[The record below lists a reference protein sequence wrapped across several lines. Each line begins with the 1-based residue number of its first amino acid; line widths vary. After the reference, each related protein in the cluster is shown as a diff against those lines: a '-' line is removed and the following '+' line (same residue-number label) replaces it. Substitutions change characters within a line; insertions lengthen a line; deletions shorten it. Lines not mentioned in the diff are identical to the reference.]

1 MRSGPGIRDSVLTAH
16 RDAGRT
22 GTPRG
27 AGMTTIETT
36 TAGSLPRTQALID
49 ANAARTFED
58 DGFTLTS
65 TPEYEALVAEAVR
78 DVVQRQREVGITQP
92 GDGEFGK
99 AMSSPVDYGAWWG
112 YSFQRVSG
120 LSLTEVNAFN
130 EPPRRSEPG
139 EVRLTAFL
147 DRRDRQIFA
156 DAYNDPDSGIA
167 TGRNATAFPTTTG
180 PISYRGQDATAADVR
195 SLTAALRE
203 GETGFLTAI
212 APGSAARVRNDF
224 YPTEGEHIAAWTEA
238 LKEEY
243 RAITDAGL
251 ILQLDDPSLA
261 ENWDQINPEPSVED
275 YLAFTQVRID
285 AINEAIAGLP
295 KELVRLHLCWGSWH
309 GPHTTDIELKHILK
323 TVLSANVGQ
332 ISFEAANARHEHEWA
347 VWEENKGLIPD
358 DLVLVPGV
366 VGHSTNLVEHPELVA
381 QRIERFARIVGPE
394 RVIAA
399 TDCGLGGRVHPQ
411 IAWAK
416 LESLGEGARLAAK
429 RV

>member
-1 MRSGPGIRDSVLTAH
+1 
-16 RDAGRT
+16 
-22 GTPRG
+22 
-27 AGMTTIETT
+27 MTTIETT

-49 ANAARTFED
+49 ANAARAFEE

-65 TPEYEALVAEAVR
+65 TPEYEELVAEAVR
-78 DVVQRQREVGITQP
+78 DVVERQREAGITQP

-112 YSFQRVSG
+112 YSFQRVNG

-130 EPPRRSEPG
+130 EPARRSEPG
-139 EVRLTAFL
+139 QIVLTSFL
-147 DRRDRQIFA
+147 DRRDRQAFA
-156 DAYNDPDSGIA
+156 DAYYDPENGVESGK
-167 TGRNATAFPTTTG
+167 GATAFPTTTSA
-180 PISYRGQDATAADVR
+180 ISYRGEDAAAADVR
-195 SLTAALRE
+195 HLTNALQA

-224 YPTEGEHIAAWTEA
+224 YATDLEHIRAWTEA
-238 LKEEY
+238 LKSEY
-243 RAITDAGL
+243 QAITDAGL

-261 ENWDQINPEPSVED
+261 ENWDQINPEPTVED
-275 YLAFTQVRID
+275 YLAFTQIRID
-285 AINEAIAGLP
+285 AINDAIAGLP
-295 KELVRLHLCWGSWH
+295 KEQVRLHLCWGSWH

-323 TVLSANVGQ
+323 TVLGAKVGQ

-347 VWEENKGLIPD
+347 VWEENKDLIPD

-366 VGHSTNLVEHPELVA
+366 VGHSTNLVEHPDLVA
-381 QRIERFARIVGPE
+381 QRIERFAKIVGPE

-399 TDCGLGGRVHPQ
+399 TDCGLGGRVHAQ

-416 LESLGEGARLAAK
+416 LEALGEGARRAAR

>member
-1 MRSGPGIRDSVLTAH
+1 
-16 RDAGRT
+16 
-22 GTPRG
+22 
-27 AGMTTIETT
+27 MTTIQTT

-49 ANAARTFED
+49 ANAARTFEE

-65 TPEYEALVAEAVR
+65 TPEYEALVGEAVR
-78 DVVQRQREVGITQP
+78 DVVERQREVGITQP

-112 YSFQRVSG
+112 YSFQRVNG
-120 LSLTEVNAFN
+120 LSLTDENIFTQ
-130 EPPRRSEPG
+130 EPVRSEPG
-139 EVRLTAFL
+139 RIRLTSFP
-147 DRRDRQIFA
+147 DRRDWRLFH
-156 DAYNDPDSGIA
+156 DAYTDPSSGIS
-167 TGRNATAFPTTTG
+167 TGKNATAFPTTTG
-180 PISYRGQDATAADVR
+180 AISYRGQDAVSSDVR
-195 SLTAALRE
+195 HLAEALRP
-203 GETGFLTAI
+203 GEKGFLTAI
-212 APGSAARVRNDF
+212 APGSAARIANDF
-224 YPTEGEHIAAWTEA
+224 YASEQEHIDAWTAA

-275 YLAFTQVRID
+275 YLAFTKIRID

-295 KELVRLHLCWGSWH
+295 KEQVRLHLCWGSWH
-309 GPHTTDIELKHILK
+309 GPHTTDIELKHILR
-323 TVLSANVGQ
+323 TVLGAEVGQ

-347 VWEENKGLIPD
+347 VWEENADAIPD

-366 VGHSTNLVEHPELVA
+366 VGHSTNLVEHPDLVA

-416 LESLGEGARLAAK
+416 LESLGEGARRAAA